1 MSVQDVSIST
11 DVQWIEVVETLVSS
25 HVETLEEL
33 SLTTNVYAE
42 IKKRLVERGV
52 RPEEIAFIHDARKPE
67 QRAAMFEAVNEGRI
81 RILIGS
87 TEKMGTGMNA
97 QERLIALHHLDA
109 PWRPTDIEQRRG
121 RMLRQGNKHP
131 EVFEFA
137 EVTSGS
143 FDGYVWQTLENKAQF
158 IAQFMRGTVAGRET
172 EDISETVLTFS
183 EIKALASGNP
193 RVVEKVVMDSE
204 IARLEHLRCAW
215 LENRLAMQR
224 RAKLLSAEK
233 ERLEKSAEIYT
244 AALQTRSAH
253 GSIFVIRLQNN
264 DYTEREP
271 AGRQVRRLVSQAT
284 YNILKDKLKKEV
296 IGSYK
301 GFDLVVTV
309 SYNVFKGE
317 AVPSLLV
324 DIGGEALPVHI
335 GESDL
340 GIIQSIEAQVRSLDD
355 KLAGVE
361 KAVRQAE
368 NNLTSIQVELDQSWE
383 YGDKYLELKRQ
394 VEILNAELQESETE
408 TPEISFGH
416 RTVTEQSDDIDAVIR
431 RIEAMHADPA
441 VLARFEL
448 DLSDAPLEISPDALT
463 NLEDEIAKKQLHLA
477 FGQAILK
484 SQQASWEEWLERHGG
499 KAAVKPRR
507 AAVKTPKSQLSMF

>member
-11 DVQWIEVVETLVSS
+11 DVQWIEVVETL
-25 HVETLEEL
+25 EEL
-33 SLTTNVYAE
+33 SLTTNIYAE
-42 IKKRLVERGV
+42 IKRRLVERGV
-52 RPEEIAFIHDARKPE
+52 KPEEIAFIHDARTPE

-81 RILIGS
+81 RVLIGS

-158 IAQFMRGTVAGRET
+158 ITQFMCGTVAGRET
-172 EDISETVLTFS
+172 EDISEAVLTFS

-193 RVVEKVVMDSE
+193 RVIEKVVMDSE
-204 IARLEHLRCAW
+204 IARLGYLRSAW
-215 LENRLAMQR
+215 LENRLTMQR
-224 RAKLLSAEK
+224 RAKLLSAEN
-233 ERLEKSAEIYT
+233 ERLEKSVEIYT
-244 AALQTRSAH
+244 AALQARAGH
-253 GSIFVIRLQNN
+253 GSNFVVRLQNN
-264 DYTEREP
+264 DYAEREP
-271 AGRQVRRLVSQAT
+271 AGQQVRRLVSQAT
-284 YNILKDKLKKEV
+284 YSILKNKSDKEV
-296 IGSYK
+296 IGEYK
-301 GFDLVVTV
+301 GFGLVVTV
-309 SYNVFKGE
+309 AYSAFKGE
-317 AVPSLLV
+317 PVPSLFV
-324 DIGGEALPVHI
+324 DFGGGRLPVHL

-340 GIIQSIEAQVRSLDD
+340 GIIQSIEAQVRSLND
-355 KLAGVE
+355 KLAGAE

-368 NNLTSIQVELDQSWE
+368 SNLASIQIELDQSWE

-394 VEILNAELQESETE
+394 VEILNAELQNSEAE
-408 TPEISFGH
+408 TPEISFE
-416 RTVTEQSDDIDAVIR
+416 RRAETEQSDDIDAVIR
-431 RIEAMHADPA
+431 RIEALHADPA

-448 DLSDAPLEISPDALT
+448 DLSDAPLEISPDALAS
-463 NLEDEIAKKQLHLA
+463 LEDEIAKKQLHLA
-477 FGQAILK
+477 FGQAVLQ
-484 SQQASWEEWLERHGG
+484 SQQASWEEWIERHGG

-507 AAVKTPKSQLSMF
+507 AAVKAPQGQLLMF